1 VPAGPLLAAALVVL
15 AYARTLPGMS
25 TSPGIVPDMRYLFPA
40 YLPMLVIEVYAL
52 KHAGLDGDGVREA
65 LRTLFRIAVIDLPLI
80 FIILQTVV
88 GNNPA
93 GQVTFLMYLT
103 YLFLA
108 GAAVL
113 YAAIL
118 ANRASPRLLAY
129 AVPVLMLFSLAWLAV
144 VDFRFATSCWEGYH
158 FWIPVVEYVWYIQY
172 TIFPL

>member
-88 GNNPA
+88 GNNPT
-93 GQVTFLMYLT
+93 GQVTLVTTLT
-103 YLFLA
+103 YIFLA
-108 GAAVL
+108 E
-113 YAAIL
+113 
-118 ANRASPRLLAY
+118 ANLCPSKQPFFGQRY
-129 AVPVLMLFSLAWLAV
+129 
-144 VDFRFATSCWEGYH
+144 VD
-158 FWIPVVEYVWYIQY
+158 
-172 TIFPL
+172 